1 MQFSAF
7 RLSRKII
14 LLTLSMI
21 IGASLILGGAS
32 LLGFYKFARNT
43 ALEQNQNVAKV
54 LANEVHYF
62 MAFAQQ
68 SGVRMANSPWIR
80 EADPVK
86 RQQNLTHLYDSAGVF
101 DGIVITNSKGKVEN
115 FYPGNQSLIGQDFSD
130 RPYVKKVLE
139 TGKQFISEPYLA
151 KTGNFVVVIATPIR
165 DDGGNITGIIS
176 GSINLLKNATLSR
189 MIETTPVDKSISKYI
204 ITGQGGLVYHSDIRR
219 LVNQDTADLVINKGR
234 EDSVKPRST
243 IDPDGREMLVGYA
256 PVKGLDWG
264 VVIEVPADQALKA
277 GIEFRNKIVGILFIS
292 AVIILLISVWQARK
306 ISAPLQ
312 ALAEGVEQVAAGNF
326 SVAVDVPTEDETGVL
341 AKAFNCMVEHIKD
354 MQANILNQQ
363 RELRLK
369 NEELLVMAITDGL
382 TRLYNYRYFQD
393 CLAQAVTMAEQ
404 ENQPITLLIIDIDHF
419 KHYND
424 LFGHQAGDQLL
435 YELGQLLITELG
447 PNDMVARYGGEEFTV
462 ILYGASQPEALN
474 MAERIRHAVEEY
486 PFPGREQQPAGTL
499 TVSIGVATYPDNA
512 KNKEELIKLA
522 DEALYKAKYFSR
534 NKVELYFSVL
544 DELKSDLNQSDA
556 ELINSIKMLVR
567 IVNAKDKYT
576 YGHSERVGK
585 YAVAIAEK
593 MGLPPEDIKTIK
605 IGAFLHDIGK
615 IEVSRAI
622 LMKKG
627 RLSDEEFDLVKK
639 HPHWGAE
646 MIKTVEALQPV
657 IPLLKHH
664 HERYDGKGYPTG
676 LEGEKIPLQ
685 ARIMAVADSFDAMT
699 SNRPYGIRKNVKEAV
714 AELTRCSG
722 TQFDPDIVKI
732 FVEMLEEKEKAELVC

>member
-14 LLTLSMI
+14 LLTLSLV

-32 LLGFYKFARNT
+32 LLGFYKFARDF
-43 ALEQNQNVAKV
+43 ALVQNQNVAKV
-54 LANEVHYF
+54 LAGEVQYF
-62 MAFAQQ
+62 MTFALET
-68 SGVRMANSPWIR
+68 GEGMANSPWIR
-80 EADPVK
+80 EADPAK
-86 RQQNLTHLYDSAGVF
+86 RQVNLAHLYKSAGVF
-101 DGIVITNSKGKVEN
+101 DGISVTNRSGIVEN
-115 FYPGNQSLIGQDFSD
+115 FYPGNKTLIGQDFSD
-130 RPYVKKVLE
+130 RVYVKNVLR
-139 TGKQFISEPYLA
+139 TGRQFVTEPYLA
-151 KTGNFVVVIATPIR
+151 KTGNMVVAVASPIKDDKGKVTGVIT
-165 DDGGNITGIIS
+165 
-176 GSINLLKNATLSR
+176 GSINLLTNKTLSKLVESAV
-189 MIETTPVDKSISKYI
+189 IDKTISGYV
-204 ITGQGGLVYHSDIRR
+204 ITRSGGLVYHPDTRR
-219 LVNQDTADLVINKGR
+219 LLAQRIDDLVISNIKSEPKFSNNYLDTEGNQL
-234 EDSVKPRST
+234 
-243 IDPDGREMLVGYA
+243 LVGYA
-256 PVKGLDWG
+256 PIKQLGWG
-264 VVIEVPADQALKA
+264 VVIQVPVKQALKA
-277 GIEFRNKIVGILFIS
+277 GIELRNKIILILFIS
-292 AVIILLISVWQARK
+292 AVIIFLLSVWQARK

-312 ALAEGVEQVAAGNF
+312 SLAEGVEQVAAGNF
-326 SVAVDVPTEDETGVL
+326 SVTVDESSQDETGVL
-341 AKAFNCMVEHIKD
+341 ARAFNSMVEHIET
-354 MQANILNQQ
+354 MQSDILNQQ

-382 TRLYNYRYFQD
+382 TKLYNYRYFQD
-393 CLAQAVTMAEQ
+393 CLTQGVAMAKHEQ
-404 ENQPITLLIIDIDHF
+404 QSVALLIIDIDHF

-462 ILYGASQPEALN
+462 ILYGASDEEAIK
-474 MAERIRHAVEEY
+474 MAEKIRRAVEQY

-499 TVSIGVATYPDNA
+499 TVSIGVATYPENA

-544 DELKSDLNQSDA
+544 DELKSDLNQSEA

-593 MGLPPEDIKTIK
+593 MGLPAEDIKTIK

-622 LMKKG
+622 LMKRG
-627 RLSDEEFDLVKK
+627 RLTDEEFDLIKK

-646 MIKTVEALQPV
+646 MIKTVDALQPV
-657 IPLLKHH
+657 IPLLRHH

-676 LEGEKIPLQ
+676 LKGIKIPLH

-699 SNRPYGIRKNVKEAV
+699 SNRPYGTRKNVKEAID
-714 AELTRCSG
+714 ELKNFAG
-722 TQFDPDIVKI
+722 TQFDPEIVNV
-732 FVEMLEEKEKAELVC
+732 FVGLMENNAEQVS